1 LEKDLC
7 LGVRLLWRSA
17 LLFLIRIDVTKFII
31 PGFGWAYP
39 VIVLDWFNRKVV
51 AAVDARFAYPTERRH
66 SSLGEKLMITTMIS
80 ACGKTVLFIVI
91 AVMLTTITFTSTWA
105 ATEPKDATDVTKKAN
120 AQVLKKLPFTNKQDF
135 EDAKRGFIAP
145 LPNKGVIKNDK
156 GQVVWDLTRF
166 AFIKQDAPAPDTVN
180 PSLWR
185 QSQLVIQGGLYKV
198 VDGLYQVRTAYLS
211 NLTIIEGK
219 DGLIVVDPLISAETA
234 KAALDLYYQ
243 HRPKKPVVAVVHSH
257 SHVDHYGGVRGVVS
271 EKDVKAGKVKI
282 YAPEGFLE
290 AAVAENVLA
299 GNAMS
304 RRASYMYGNLLPP
317 GPKGQVG
324 AGLGVTTSTG
334 TITLIPPTNIITK
347 TGQRENIAGLD
358 FEFLLAPDTEAPSEM
373 HWYIE
378 QLKALTA
385 AENCCHTLHNT
396 YSLRGAKIRD
406 PLAWS
411 KYLDQTMAMW
421 GDKAEVMYGMHHWP
435 VWGKD
440 RVQEMLSK
448 ARDCYRYINDQTLRL
463 ANQGYTEVE
472 IAEMIELPKELA
484 QHWALR
490 GYYGTMNHNVKA
502 TYVKYLGWFDGNPAT
517 LHVLPPEK
525 ASKKY
530 MEFMGGGRGSPQKG
544 QSSLCQRRVSLGGG
558 SGKPP
563 GFCRPQQQSRPG
575 APGRCAGAAGLS
587 GRIGSVAQLL
597 SHRGQGAAGRGQE
610 AARPV
615 YRQPRYRK
623 GHEPGSVLRLSGR
636 TLKRPQGCWQ
646 EDHPQPGF
654 PGHQRKIRPG
664 LAEWRPEPQTQ
675 YPG

>member
-1 LEKDLC
+1 
-7 LGVRLLWRSA
+7 
-17 LLFLIRIDVTKFII
+17 
-31 PGFGWAYP
+31 
-39 VIVLDWFNRKVV
+39 
-51 AAVDARFAYPTERRH
+51 
-66 SSLGEKLMITTMIS
+66 
-80 ACGKTVLFIVI
+80 
-91 AVMLTTITFTSTWA
+91 
-105 ATEPKDATDVTKKAN
+105 
-120 AQVLKKLPFTNKQDF
+120 
-135 EDAKRGFIAP
+135 
-145 LPNKGVIKNDK
+145 
-156 GQVVWDLTRF
+156 
-166 AFIKQDAPAPDTVN
+166 
-180 PSLWR
+180 
-185 QSQLVIQGGLYKV
+185 
-198 VDGLYQVRTAYLS
+198 
-211 NLTIIEGK
+211 K

-234 KAALDLYYQ
+234 KAALALYYQ
-243 HRPKKPVVAVVHSH
+243 HRPKKPVVAVIHSH

-334 TITLIPPTNIITK
+334 TITLIPPTSIITK
-347 TGQRENIAGLD
+347 TGQREKIAGLD

-373 HWYIE
+373 HWYVE

-435 VWGKD
+435 VWGND
-440 RVQEMLSK
+440 RVLDMLSK

-517 LHVLPPEK
+517 LHVLPPVE

-530 MEFMGGGRGSPQKG
+530 VEFMGGADEALKKARAAYKKG
-544 QSSLCQRRVSLGGG
+544 EYRWVAEVVNRVVFADPDN
-558 SGKPP
+558 K
-563 GFCRPQQQSRPG
+563 
-575 APGRCAGAAGLS
+575 AAWELQ
-587 GRIGSVAQLL
+587 AD
-597 SHRGQGAAGRGQE
+597 
-610 AARPV
+610 
-615 YRQPRYRK
+615 
-623 GHEPGSVLRLSGR
+623 VLE
-636 TLKRPQGCWQ
+636 Q
-646 EDHPQPGF
+646 
-654 PGHQRKIRPG
+654 
-664 LAEWRPEPQTQ
+664 
-675 YPG
+675 